1 MKYNFDEIIDR
12 RNTNCTS
19 IEGFRQ
25 YIFHDPELKLPYKD
39 EELIRMWIADMEFAT
54 PECIV
59 EGIRRRLDRRIFGYT
74 RLFSPGYYGVF
85 SAWTEKMYGWT
96 FPRGDLYIC
105 GGIIPALNELVG
117 YACRSGDKVLI
128 FTPSYTPFKAAADFH
143 GLETVCSDLTD
154 RAHNGYFEIDFDDFR
169 AKAAAPAVK
178 LLIFCNPH
186 NPTGRIWTEEELRA
200 VGEIC
205 MENDVLIISD
215 EIHCDLLRSGR
226 THTPL
231 AKLFPGTD
239 RIITCMAPSKTFN
252 LAGMFTSEIII
263 PNPELRARYKNFL
276 NDTVH
281 IYGNLFGSVA
291 AQAAYIHG
299 ADWLDQLR
307 DYLTDNVAYCKR
319 FIAEQL
325 PELRTYRHEA
335 TYLLWVNFQGLGLSH
350 QELTERLVR
359 DAHLGLN
366 DGQTFGDA
374 GEQCM
379 RVNLACPRSTVE
391 EAMQRLLKVKK

>member
-1 MKYNFDEIIDR
+1 MKRYDFDEIVPR
-12 RNTNCTS
+12 RGSNCLKYDMTNEFFGS
-19 IEGFRQ
+19 
-25 YIFHDPELKLPYKD
+25 DDLLP
-39 EELIRMWIADMEFAT
+39 MWIADMDFRT
-54 PECIV
+54 PDFV
-59 EGIRRRLDRRIFGYT
+59 LDALRQRLDHPVMGYFFNPEGYFQAIVNWMQRRHGWNISAKWIC
-74 RLFSPGYYGVF
+74 FSPGVVAGLSFLVQNF
-85 SAWTEKMYGWT
+85 TDK
-96 FPRGDLYIC
+96 GD
-105 GGIIPALNELVG
+105 
-117 YACRSGDKVLI
+117 RVLI
-128 FTPSYTPFKAAADFH
+128 QPPVYPPFFEVVRKNDRQLLFNPLRIEGDAYVMDYDD
-143 GLETVCSDLTD
+143 LEAQLKK
-154 RAHNGYFEIDFDDFR
+154 GPKMMI
-169 AKAAAPAVK
+169 
-178 LLIFCNPH
+178 LCNPH
-186 NPTGRIWTEEELRA
+186 NPVGRSWTPEELRRVA
-200 VGEIC
+200 ELCLRYHCLLV
-205 MENDVLIISD
+205 SD
-215 EIHCDLLRSGR
+215 EIHSDLMMRGQR
-226 THTPL
+226 HTPVATL
-231 AKLFPGTD
+231 SDEIAQNT
-239 RIITCMAPSKTFN
+239 ITCMAPSKTFN

-291 AQAAYIHG
+291 AQAAYTHG

-319 FIAEQL
+319 FIAEQM

>member
-1 MKYNFDEIIDR
+1 MKRYDFDEIVPR
-12 RNTNCTS
+12 RGSNCLKYDMTNEFFGS
-19 IEGFRQ
+19 
-25 YIFHDPELKLPYKD
+25 DDLLP
-39 EELIRMWIADMEFAT
+39 MWIADMDFRT
-54 PECIV
+54 PDFV
-59 EGIRRRLDRRIFGYT
+59 LDALRQRLDHPVMGYFFNPEGYYQAIVNWMQRRHGWNISAKWIC
-74 RLFSPGYYGVF
+74 FSPGVVAGLSFLVQNF
-85 SAWTEKMYGWT
+85 TDK
-96 FPRGDLYIC
+96 GD
-105 GGIIPALNELVG
+105 
-117 YACRSGDKVLI
+117 RVLI
-128 FTPSYTPFKAAADFH
+128 QPPVYPPFFEVVRKNDRQLLFNPLRIEGDAYMMDYDD
-143 GLETVCSDLTD
+143 LESQLKK
-154 RAHNGYFEIDFDDFR
+154 GPKMMI
-169 AKAAAPAVK
+169 
-178 LLIFCNPH
+178 LCNPH
-186 NPTGRIWTEEELRA
+186 NPVGRSWTPEELRRVA
-200 VGEIC
+200 ELCLRYHCLLV
-205 MENDVLIISD
+205 SD
-215 EIHCDLLRSGR
+215 EIHSDLMMRGQR
-226 THTPL
+226 HTPVATL
-231 AKLFPGTD
+231 SDEIAQNT
-239 RIITCMAPSKTFN
+239 ITCMAPSKTFN